1 MFIDIIVGA
10 RPNFVK
16 AFPLITYLL
25 KFKKIKFRLIH
36 TGQHYDK
43 QMSKNF
49 FNEFNFNKHIEFLG
63 TSNKN
68 PFNLFLKQLINT
80 LKK

>member
-25 KFKKIKFRLIH
+25 KFKK
-36 TGQHYDK
+36 
-43 QMSKNF
+43 SNF
-49 FNEFNFNKHIEFLG
+49 
-63 TSNKN
+63 
-68 PFNLFLKQLINT
+68 
-80 LKK
+80 

>member
-25 KFKKIKFRLIH
+25 KFKK
-36 TGQHYDK
+36 
-43 QMSKNF
+43 
-49 FNEFNFNKHIEFLG
+49 
-63 TSNKN
+63 SN
-68 PFNLFLKQLINT
+68 LD
-80 LKK
+80 